1 MAVISLKDIFDYGFI
16 KTVICAFNFVNLEQL
31 YGIVAG
37 AEEVQTPVVLMI
49 SQKTALK
56 YGLEEMFYLAKSKVE
71 KLQTPFVIHLD
82 HAKNIDL
89 VAKAIDL
96 GFSSVMFDGSSLTFD
111 ENIKKT
117 YEVVKKAHRY
127 GITVEGEINAI
138 YGKEEDGTPNAIVY
152 TKVEDAKKFSEE
164 TEVDFLAVS
173 IGTKHGLY
181 EGTPSL
187 RYDLISEISN
197 SIKSKLVLHG
207 CSGLTAEQLRKSIQS
222 GIKKLNFGTEVM
234 VTQINAIKKSL
245 SSLSKPDIRPV
256 MDSSIEE
263 IKVYVK
269 NTINSICIS
278 Q

>member
-1 MAVISLKDIFDYGFI
+1 MAIISLKDAFDYGFV
-16 KTVICAFNFVNLEQL
+16 KTAICSFNFVNVEQL
-31 YGIVAG
+31 YGIVA
-37 AEEVQTPVVLMI
+37 AADELQTPVVLMI

-56 YGLEEMFYLAKSKVE
+56 YGLEVMFNLAKSKAE
-71 KLQTPFVIHLD
+71 KLHTPFVIHLD
-82 HAKNIDL
+82 HAKNIEL
-89 VAKAIDL
+89 VEKAINL
-96 GFSSVMFDGSSLTFD
+96 GFSSVMFDGSSLSFD

-138 YGKEEDGTPNAIVY
+138 YGKEEDGPTSAIVY

-173 IGTKHGLY
+173 VGTKHGLY

-187 RYDLISEISN
+187 RYDLINEISN
-197 SIKSKLVLHG
+197 SIKSKLVMHG

-234 VTQINAIKKSL
+234 LTQINAIKKSL
-245 SSLSKPDIRPV
+245 ENLSKPDIRPI
-256 MDSSIEE
+256 MDSSIDE
-263 IKVYVK
+263 IKAYVK
-269 NTINSICIS
+269 NTINSISIS